1 MPQSRHRR
9 RARGGSSGR
18 QLAKSL
24 RITQPRKKK
33 TNYLYLAASAFIAV
47 LVIAGFA
54 LGSVNFS
61 GGGGAARTGSSDQY
75 VQGVGEQQVLMLT
88 RNHLPEGQTVSYN
101 TTPPTSGNHWE
112 RPANCGFYSEGLPDE
127 RITHNLEHG
136 HIVVSYNL
144 ATLEEVDLL
153 RDAVGSSGL
162 SNVWGVTR
170 FYDQILE
177 GTVAVATWGV
187 LDTMQGVDSDRIK
200 RFFDTYAGNLGPEQF
215 TC

>member
-1 MPQSRHRR
+1 MPESRHRR
-9 RARGGSSGR
+9 RARGGPSGR
-18 QLAKSL
+18 QSAKSL
-24 RITQPRKKK
+24 RITKPLKKK
-33 TNYLYLAASAFIAV
+33 PNYLYLAASAIIAV

-54 LGSVNFS
+54 LGSIDFS
-61 GGGGAARTGSSDQY
+61 GGGVARTGSSDQY
-75 VQGVGEQQVLMLT
+75 VQGIGEQKALMPT
-88 RNHLPEGQTVSYN
+88 SIHIPEGQTVNYS
-101 TTPPTSGNHWE
+101 TTPPTSGNHWV
-112 RPANCGFYSEGLPDE
+112 RPANCGFYPEELPDE

-144 ATLEEVDLL
+144 ATPEEVDQL
-153 RDAVGSSGL
+153 RDAVGSSSL

-170 FYDQILE
+170 FYGQIPE

-200 RFFDTYAGNLGPEQF
+200 RFFDTYAGNLGPEKF